1 MGKIGISPNQ
11 LLSKNG
17 TKMTEDQNVK
27 ITSNTKS
34 ADEMYEYDVFQHV
47 VALSFLSNNH
57 RVKNTKL
64 ST

>member
-1 MGKIGISPNQ
+1 MKKKEKEKNSNYNRPSGLMGKIGISPNQ

-34 ADEMYEYDVFQHV
+34 AEEM
-47 VALSFLSNNH
+47 
-57 RVKNTKL
+57 
-64 ST
+64 